1 MMAVAIAAC
10 QENAVT
16 RADPGKLL
24 RDIWPALNRDHGRV
38 GIIGNG
44 QIEAAILLQIQP
56 FWYGADDEPCLLE
69 RAIFVAPEYRSA
81 KVGRARLLCEWAK
94 QASDTLE
101 MQAVIGVLSND
112 RTEAKNAALHA
123 TVRATGGH
131 VFHLERSHRRS
142 NGVID
147 DGVSL
152 GRWSKAE
159 ASRRQAQGQS
169 TVSIPPEV
177 LARYSAVNQQ
187 AQTTA
192 QIPFQQYSTDP
203 NAFVAG
209 LSPTQ
214 EAGIVGTNQYS
225 SEAQPFYQT
234 ASNMT
239 QAGSAS
245 GQSDEPEF
253 VRHQQIHEPVFAGR
267 GCPTSALM
275 EQRFIRRNRPT
286 RQRDQSGGLRRGSG
300 GRHGGQSATATGAW
314 RMGRPSGGLEQCLQH
329 SSRNRPATARRRSL
343 SPTGN
348 RPADGWRSP
357 GSQYRS
363 RSTDSRAGW
372 GASPAYQGQAQQ
384 QTEQAGLTALYNQFL
399 QQQSYPFQTTQ
410 FLANIAEGTG
420 ALSGSSTA
428 STSTSPAP
436 FFSDERL
443 KEDIEPIGKT
453 FDGTNI
459 VKFRYKGSPHKQIG
473 LLAQDVERKHPEA
486 VGFAGGYK
494 TVDYDAATKHASSMG
509 GLGAG
514 SERKAYAYGGLSP
527 NWAYNSG
534 FYVDPSYLNSQE
546 EAYANAPWSNVG
558 PVNGN
563 IPGKGRN
570 IPSGSAGLGHLRSAA
585 PKLGANSRTV
595 SNGSVRALARSR
607 SWASRVR
614 VSNGPQSVLRGNTSP
629 ASAVTR
635 SNPGAAVEAS
645 KGTYN
650 APTSQ
655 RAYRKH
661 TIEQP

>member
-1 MMAVAIAAC
+1 MIDNGALSWAMV
-10 QENAVT
+10 QGG
-16 RADPGKLL
+16 GKS
-24 RDIWPALNRDHGRV
+24 
-38 GIIGNG
+38 
-44 QIEAAILLQIQP
+44 QT
-56 FWYGADDEPCLLE
+56 
-69 RAIFVAPEYRSA
+69 S
-81 KVGRARLLCEWAK
+81 
-94 QASDTLE
+94 T
-101 MQAVIGVLSND
+101 
-112 RTEAKNAALHA
+112 
-123 TVRATGGH
+123 
-131 VFHLERSHRRS
+131 
-142 NGVID
+142 
-147 DGVSL
+147 
-152 GRWSKAE
+152 
-159 ASRRQAQGQS
+159 GQS

-239 QAGSAS
+239 QAGSAAANPTNLNS
-245 GQSDEPEF
+245 SAINKYMNPYLQD
-253 VRHQQIHEPVFAGR
+253 VVQ
-267 GCPTSALM
+267 PTSQLM
-275 EQRFIRRNRPT
+275 EQQFG
-286 RQRDQSGGLRRGSG
+286 QAQSGQLGNAINQGAFGGDRAAITAANLQQQQGLAY
-300 GRHGGQSATATGAW
+300 GQTI
-314 RMGRPSGGLEQCLQH
+314 GGLY
-329 SSRNRPATARRRSL
+329 NNAYNTALGTAQQQQGVDL
-343 SPTGN
+343 SAQQAN
-348 RPADGWRSP
+348 LAR
-357 GSQYRS
+357 QM
-363 RSTDSRAGW
+363 AG
-372 GASPAYQGQAQQ
+372 GAQEANIGAGAQTAGLAGAQAQLTAGQAQQ

-486 VGFAGGYK
+486 VGLAGGYK

-509 GLGAG
+509 GLAAG

-527 NWAYNSG
+527 NSAYDSG

-570 IPSGSAGLGHLRSAA
+570 IPSGSGVHGALAVAPA
-585 PKLGANSRTV
+585 PKLGGQQQ
-595 SNGSVRALARSR
+595 NGLQQISQGLGAVEKLGQQGKGL
-607 SWASRVR
+607 W
-614 VSNGPQSVLRGNTSP
+614 NGAQSVLHGNTSP
-629 ASAVTR
+629 ASPMTG

-645 KGTYN
+645 KGTYD
-650 APTSQ
+650 APPANGPIGSTQSSSLDPSTDIMTADASGLAGASDVASIGSDLGSDFSAGLDALGGFAK
-655 RAYRKH
+655 RGGLIGHYD
-661 TIEQP
+661 TGGTPTYNQPSDANQDDSGSGGDVPYDSGTGMKGFDIPDDRSNNKLAVAPPPQSNSSSGGGGGFNPASLVGPILGIFGLARGKGS